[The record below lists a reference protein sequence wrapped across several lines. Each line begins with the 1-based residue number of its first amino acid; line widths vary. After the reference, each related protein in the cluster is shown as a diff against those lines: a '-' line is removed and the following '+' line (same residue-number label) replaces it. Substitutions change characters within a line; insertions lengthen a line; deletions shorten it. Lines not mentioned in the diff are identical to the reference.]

1 MLNDGN
7 KNTYWATDDNVNRA
21 SIEIDLK
28 KNTKVKYV
36 VLEEF
41 IRLGQRISKFNIEAW
56 NKGKWRKVADAT
68 TVGHK
73 RILKLNGIET
83 EKLRVNILSSKA
95 CPLISGI
102 SVY

>member
-7 KNTYWATDDNVNRA
+7 KDTYWATDDNVQKA
-21 SIEIDLK
+21 SIEIGLK
-28 KNTKVKYV
+28 RNTKVKYV

-56 NKGKWRKVADAT
+56 ENGKWKNVADAT
-68 TVGHK
+68 TIGHK
-73 RILKLNGIET
+73 RIIKLDGVET
-83 EKLRVNILSSKA
+83 DKIKVNILASKA
-95 CPLISGI
+95 CPLLSGI